1 MKINDL
7 SVNLS
12 AKNIPEMALLLM
24 LAGILLPTALYS
36 FRLQS
41 PSAPELLVAVS
52 VALFASVLF
61 LWILDATDIMPFR
74 APWISK
80 SVYGAAIV
88 SILGTSVAVYKDY
101 FYLDKHPAAG
111 LWEVTLTNSADPTH
125 PKEFPLL
132 LSFSEAGDRYWGYSA
147 LIANSTDSKTLVW
160 VEAVDVSPRDGN
172 ATLRLHFGDGSVEVF
187 KWTVSVQKKGKYME
201 STKPSSGFD
210 IQLHRPA

>member
-12 AKNIPEMALLLM
+12 AKKNIPEMALLLM

-101 FYLDKHPAAG
+101 FYL
-111 LWEVTLTNSADPTH
+111 TNT
-125 PKEFPLL
+125 
-132 LSFSEAGDRYWGYSA
+132 R
-147 LIANSTDSKTLVW
+147 
-160 VEAVDVSPRDGN
+160 
-172 ATLRLHFGDGSVEVF
+172 LRAC
-187 KWTVSVQKKGKYME
+187 GK
-201 STKPSSGFD
+201 
-210 IQLHRPA
+210 